1 MSERTIFHVALLGVA
16 AYMTHRSSTAPTPPP
31 KDHEVKH
38 DATPME
44 RFFGQFARRIGD
56 TIKVSALWQ
65 RKTLSLMC
73 SRHGQV
79 WGAPLPCWSQG
90 NTQANGTVLREL
102 VHVSIGAAT
111 RIQLTPSILMGA
123 VLTIM
128 GAGIRMACFRALG
141 RFFTFEVTVKEGHQL
156 CTRGP
161 YSIVRHPSYTGWI
174 LQTIGIAL
182 CTCSAGSWAREAG
195 WLDTS
200 AGMTVAGAYLGI
212 QVYTALGML
221 LRCSKEDAL
230 MRKQFEKQWD
240 EWAGRVRYRLI
251 PFVY

>member
-1 MSERTIFHVALLGVA
+1 MATQDAQSYVFSTWAGVGCTTAVLVAREYPSEWNK
-16 AYMTHRSSTAPTPPP
+16 S
-31 KDHEVKH
+31 
-38 DATPME
+38 
-44 RFFGQFARRIGD
+44 
-56 TIKVSALWQ
+56 
-65 RKTLSLMC
+65 
-73 SRHGQV
+73 
-79 WGAPLPCWSQG
+79 
-90 NTQANGTVLREL
+90 VLREL